1 MNKVRILAAAAF
13 GAIAISATGCAAA
26 TSPQTPA
33 PPTTEPVVMDGEGFG
48 EIPVPTTG
56 PIVLD
61 GEGFGEIP
69 VPTTEPVIMDG
80 PAEGMGLAPLP

>member
-48 EIPVPTTG
+48 EV
-56 PIVLD
+56 
-61 GEGFGEIP
+61 P
-69 VPTTEPVIMDG
+69 VPTTEPFIMDG

>member
-48 EIPVPTTG
+48 EIPVPTT
-56 PIVLD
+56 
-61 GEGFGEIP
+61 
-69 VPTTEPVIMDG
+69 EPVIMDG